1 MYQFNNSIGFIFGA
15 DVVKSDNK
23 TIKNL
28 NTENASVNS
37 IGSDSTTLYDFDKQT
52 ILKTL
57 ENHTR
62 IYVENYDKK
71 QTYTKV
77 IYKDVNLNTIEGYVL
92 TKDIKM
98 DKLDNSQLILIL
110 VIVIS
115 LVLLASIIVTFVII
129 KKRNK

>member
-1 MYQFNNSIGFIFGA
+1 M
-15 DVVKSDNK
+15 
-23 TIKNL
+23 
-28 NTENASVNS
+28 
-37 IGSDSTTLYDFDKQT
+37 
-52 ILKTL
+52 

-115 LVLLASIIVTFVII
+115 LVLLASIIVTFGII